1 MAEVANLARKFGIVP
16 GCSLLLIDAP
26 APSAA
31 LLREACPPGVLL
43 AEAEIATQNDERHD
57 LIFLWPQSAADLAA
71 RFAALQ
77 WRIVPDGAIWVLL
90 LKQPIARRRG
100 VTLTW
105 DAMQTAALQTD
116 LVDNKVATFSTEEYG
131 TRFVIR
137 RERRL
142 AYAAEHTGR

>member
-1 MAEVANLARKFGIVP
+1 
-16 GCSLLLIDAP
+16 
-26 APSAA
+26 
-31 LLREACPPGVLL
+31 LL